1 MQTIL
6 ITGGNG
12 FIGRRV
18 LERLAPVEEY
28 TVWALVRERS
38 THDFATFLSRI
49 DGGDRVVVANGDI
62 TEPGLGVEP
71 TTVPQRLDH
80 VLHLAAIYDMD
91 ASDAAQR
98 RVNIEGTRRV
108 AEFARGAGATL
119 HHVSSIAV
127 SGDHRG
133 RYTET
138 DFDLGQTLP
147 TPYHQTKFEAE
158 KTVRECTDLVWRIY
172 RPAIVVGD
180 ATSGRI
186 DKVDGPYYFFES
198 LALLG
203 ALPSWLPIPFPN
215 LGKTNIVPV
224 DFIADSICA
233 LLPVEPSKQ
242 HAVYHLSDP
251 NPPSITDMYNALRS
265 SFGGPRAFNA
275 VSNKLVQPLVLR
287 SRRGR
292 LRTTRDAVARG
303 RNIPPAVLDAVS
315 FSADFRA
322 DTTSR
327 TLDGLGV
334 SLPAFADY
342 APTIWNY
349 WRDRLDTRTNRR
361 PSPDGPLDGRNI
373 VITGGSSG
381 IGKATAAMCVARG
394 ANVSIVARNP
404 AHLTSTEAELLA
416 VAPKPGISRGSVHAY
431 PCDVADETACRELI
445 ARIIAEQGHVD
456 VLVNNAGH
464 SIRREAFN
472 SVDRAHDYRRLM
484 DVNYFGAV
492 YLTLA
497 LLPHMKRRQ
506 VGHIVNVTS
515 VAVQAHGPRFSAYT
529 ASKSAIEAFSD
540 VVAVETQSSHITF
553 SNVRLPLT
561 KTPMIAPTNSYKR
574 LPGVWSTE
582 KSAARVLHAISD
594 RPATVN
600 TAQGILIGFA
610 RRTFPKTTSRALTA
624 TYLMGTD
631 SEAARGE
638 RPVAAGERPAR
649 LPG

>member
-18 LERLAPVEEY
+18 LERLAQSGEY
-28 TVWALVRERS
+28 TVFALIRQRS
-38 THDFATFLSRI
+38 THDFASFLSRV
-49 DGGDRVVVANGDI
+49 DGGDRVFTVNGDI
-62 TEPGLGVEP
+62 AEPGLGLDP
-71 TTVPQRLDH
+71 TALPQQLDH

-91 ASDAAQR
+91 ASAAAQH
-98 RVNIEGTRRV
+98 RVNIEGTRNV
-108 AEFARGAGATL
+108 VELAHTAGATM

-138 DFDLGQTLP
+138 DFDLGQPLP

-158 KTVRECTDLVWRIY
+158 MTVRERTDLTWRIY

-198 LALLG
+198 LTLLSV
-203 ALPSWLPIPFPN
+203 LPSWLPVPFPN

-224 DFIADSICA
+224 DFVADSICA
-233 LLPVEPSKQ
+233 LLPADPDKQ

-251 NPPSITDMYNALRS
+251 NPPSITDMYNALS
-265 SFGGPRAFNA
+265 PSFGGPRAFNA
-275 VSNKLVQPLVLR
+275 LPNGLVQPLVLR
-287 SRRGR
+287 SRKGR
-292 LRTTRDAVARG
+292 LRTARDAVARG

-322 DTTSR
+322 DATSR
-327 TLDGLGV
+327 TLADLGV
-334 SLPAFADY
+334 TLPAFPDY
-342 APTIWNY
+342 APMIWSY
-349 WRDRLDTRTNRR
+349 WRDRLDTRANRQ
-361 PSPDGPLDGRNI
+361 PSADGPLVGRNI
-373 VITGGSSG
+373 LITGGSSG

-394 ANVSIVARNP
+394 ANVSISARDP
-404 AHLTSTEAELLA
+404 AHLTSTVTELLA
-416 VAPKPGISRGSVHAY
+416 VAPKPGITRGEVRAY
-431 PCDVADETACRELI
+431 PCDVADEKACRELV
-445 ARIIAEQGHVD
+445 ARIVAEQGHVD

-484 DVNYFGAV
+484 DVNYFGTV
-492 YLTLA
+492 NLTLA
-497 LLPHMKRRQ
+497 LLPHMRRRQ
-506 VGHIVNVTS
+506 AGHIVNVTS

-540 VVAVETQSSHITF
+540 VVAVETRSSHITF

-582 KSAARVLHAISD
+582 KSAARVLHAITD

-600 TAQGILIGFA
+600 TAQGNLIGFA
-610 RRTFPKTTSRALTA
+610 RHAFPKTTGRAMTA
-624 TYLMGTD
+624 TYLMGAD
-631 SEAARGE
+631 SRAARGE
-638 RPVAAGERPAR
+638 RSSATHDFRR
-649 LPG
+649 